1 MPDYRLALTGD
12 ALITRPLSTID
23 DPDLASLRALIGSVD
38 FAFTNLEFIAAKP
51 PFVPR
56 ARWNGLHVYAP
67 ATVLDELKDFGF
79 NLFSLAHNHTMD
91 YSSGGLEQT
100 LRALDERGMV
110 TAGAGPTLTQ
120 ARRPRYVD
128 RKGYRASIMAACS
141 TEATQTIAGD
151 PDGVVDGRPGLSGLR
166 YSTEYELVPP
176 QFSALSEIDEALG
189 TAEGT
194 RQAEALSLTL
204 GTASPAGRT
213 SRRFLNATFVEG
225 TTSGIHTHPNKLD
238 VDDICRWIR
247 DARKQSDL
255 VVVSVHCHEGARG
268 QYNADN
274 IADFALEAARTFID
288 AGADV
293 FAGHGPHQLAG
304 MELYKG
310 KPIFHSLGNFAF
322 MVETVETVPD
332 EFLQAAGLP
341 PRSTASDFQ
350 DEREGTDRGAK
361 GFSAARAFW
370 EAVIPVCDFKGGTL
384 TGLELWPIVLML
396 GPGRARRGVPAMASR
411 DEGRTILE
419 RFACLAQPFGTRIA
433 LGEKDGRSIG
443 RVELRSS

>member
-1 MPDYRLALTGD
+1 MTEYRLALTGD
-12 ALITRPLSTID
+12 ALITRPLSTIVD
-23 DPDLASLRALIGSVD
+23 DDLAALRGLVGSAD

-51 PFVPR
+51 PFVPS

-91 YSSGGLEQT
+91 YSSGGLLQT
-100 LRALDERGMV
+100 LQALGERGMV

-120 ARRPRYVD
+120 ARRPRYLD
-128 RKGYRASIMAACS
+128 RNGYRASIMAACS
-141 TEATQTIAGD
+141 TGATQTIAGD
-151 PDGVVDGRPGLSGLR
+151 PDGVAEGRPGLSGLR

-176 QFSALSEIDEALG
+176 QFAALSEIDEALG
-189 TAEGT
+189 TATGT
-194 RQAEALSLTL
+194 RQAEALSIVLDATM
-204 GTASPAGRT
+204 SKSRR
-213 SRRFLNATFVEG
+213 SRRFLNARFVEG
-225 TTSGIHTHPNKLD
+225 TTTAVHTHPSKLD

-247 DARKQSDL
+247 DARKQADL

-274 IADFALEAARTFID
+274 VADFALEAARTFID

-304 MELYKG
+304 MEMYKG
-310 KPIFHSLGNFAF
+310 RPIFHSLGNFAF

-350 DEREGTDRGAK
+350 DEREGAERGAK
-361 GFSAARAFW
+361 GFSAASVFW
-370 EAVIPVCDFKGGTL
+370 ESVVPVCDFTGGRVTSI
-384 TGLELWPIVLML
+384 ELWPIVLML
-396 GPGRARRGVPAMASR
+396 GPSRARRGVPVMASK
-411 DEGRTILE
+411 DEGRRILE
-419 RFACLAQPFGTRIA
+419 RFAGLAQPFGTRVA

-443 RVELRSS
+443 HVVL